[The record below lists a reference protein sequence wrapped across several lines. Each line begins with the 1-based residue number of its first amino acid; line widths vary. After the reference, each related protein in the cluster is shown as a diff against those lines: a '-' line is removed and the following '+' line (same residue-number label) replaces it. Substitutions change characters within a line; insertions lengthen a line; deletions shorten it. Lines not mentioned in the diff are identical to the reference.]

1 MPRCIETEEQKQQYK
16 FIIQCLAEGDTYVD
30 IGQKIG
36 LSTHSAKHKI
46 SYMLKRYNA
55 RNKAHLVSM
64 AFRKG
69 VIS

>member
-1 MPRCIETEEQKQQYK
+1 MPIEIDPEAQKQQYK
-16 FIIQCLAEGDTYVD
+16 FILQCLADGDTYVD

-36 LSTHSAKHKI
+36 LSAYSAKHKI
-46 SYMLKRYNA
+46 RYMLRRYNA
-55 RNKAHLVSM
+55 RNKTHLVSM